1 MKTRRILAMKKTS
14 SSKRKIWTLFE
25 KVSEKKMREFRML
38 APQSR
43 MAIPL
48 LKGLRTS
55 LKRIA
60 IPARA
65 QVAPQMKRLPA

>member
-14 SSKRKIWTLFE
+14 PSKRKIWALFE
-25 KVSEKKMREFRML
+25 KVSERKMREFRIL

-43 MAIPL
+43 MVIPL
-48 LKGLRTS
+48 LKDLRTS

-65 QVAPQMKRLPA
+65 QVAPQMKHPTT